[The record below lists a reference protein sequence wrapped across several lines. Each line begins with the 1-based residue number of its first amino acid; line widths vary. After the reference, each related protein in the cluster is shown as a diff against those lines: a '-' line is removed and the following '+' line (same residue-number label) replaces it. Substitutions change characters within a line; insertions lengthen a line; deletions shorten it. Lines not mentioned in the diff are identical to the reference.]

1 MVLGLVH
8 FSSWGNV
15 HTMMMTNQRGF
26 IDPISLAAIAFVI
39 FVAVMAV
46 GIAVD
51 RWVHETPCDPAVQ
64 TCSGQEP

>member
-1 MVLGLVH
+1 
-8 FSSWGNV
+8 
-15 HTMMMTNQRGF
+15 MMIMTNQRGF

-51 RWVHETPCDPAVQ
+51 QWMHDPPCDAAVEKCPEKQ
-64 TCSGQEP
+64 

>member
-1 MVLGLVH
+1 MTTERGEVL
-8 FSSWGNV
+8 
-15 HTMMMTNQRGF
+15 
-26 IDPISLAAIAFVI
+26 ILAAIAFVI

-51 RWVHETPCDPAVQ
+51 RWVHDPPCDPAVQ